1 MRNIICLLMW
11 LVCLLF
17 PAGGLLAAD
26 IVITTPGRSAIPI
39 AQPTFIAL
47 GAADVQI
54 ERTIDQ
60 VFLHDL
66 DLTGMFEYIQR
77 NAFLDD
83 ASRLALTSTE
93 VNFPQWKLLGADLLL
108 KGTYALKDGQVEL
121 KFRLFDVNRR
131 RLLTGHNYKG
141 ARDDVRRMVHRFV
154 DQMLETLT
162 GTRGAFDA
170 NIAFISDAS
179 GHKELYLT
187 EIDGHNIRR
196 LTDHKNLV
204 LNPDFSPQ
212 GREVI
217 FTSYR
222 KNNPDLYRRSIFNAT
237 EARVSARE
245 GLNIAGRYSPDG
257 REIAVTLSKDGNAEI
272 YLLGV
277 DGKIHKRLTNAW
289 GIDVDPSWSP
299 LGDKI
304 AFISNRHGNPHVFII
319 DILTGAVERL
329 TRAGKYNATPAWS
342 PDGKWILFTRLE
354 QGGFDIYRIRPD
366 GSEEEQLTAGAGN
379 KEHPRWSPDGR
390 FVIYSDDILGEKR
403 LYIMRADGTGAR
415 EISPLQGSCSHP
427 AWAVR

>member
-1 MRNIICLLMW
+1 MRCIIYLL
-11 LVCLLF
+11 LVLVGLLC
-17 PAGGLLAAD
+17 PAGSLIAAD
-26 IVITTPGRSAIPI
+26 IVITKPGRSTIPI
-39 AQPTFIAL
+39 AQPTFITL
-47 GAADVQI
+47 GAPDAQI

-60 VFLHDL
+60 VLAQDL
-66 DLTGMFEYIQR
+66 DLTGMFEYVER
-77 NAFLDD
+77 NAYLDD
-83 ASRLALTSTE
+83 ASRLTLTSAE

-108 KGTYALKDGQVEL
+108 KGTYLLKGGQVEL
-121 KFRLFDVNRR
+121 KLRLFDVNRG

-141 ARDDVRRMVHRFV
+141 SRDDLRRMLHRFV

-179 GHKELYLT
+179 GHKELYLA
-187 EIDGHNIRR
+187 EIDGYNIRR

-222 KNNPDLYRRSIFNAT
+222 KENPDLYRRSIFHAT
-237 EARVSARE
+237 EAHISARE

-257 REIAVTLSKDGNAEI
+257 REIAVTLSKDGNAEL

-319 DILTGAVERL
+319 DLLTGVVERL
-329 TRAGKYNATPAWS
+329 TRAGSYNATPAWG
-342 PDGKWILFTRLE
+342 PDGEWILFTRLE
-354 QGGFDIYRIRPD
+354 EGKFNIYRIRPD
-366 GSEEEQLTAGAGN
+366 GSTEEQLTTGAGN

-390 FVIYSDDILGEKR
+390 FVIYSDDVLGEKR
-403 LYIMRADGTGAR
+403 LCLMRADGTGAR
-415 EISPLQGSCSHP
+415 EISPLPGGCSHP